1 MDNFKS
7 SEVDVI
13 DEEKLNEDIYESDYC
28 DNIAQYLNPY
38 NNSNS
43 LPFSLYIKESIPVI
57 LEGLA
62 ELERLRPKNP
72 VEFFSV
78 FLLHKTKD
86 LQSS

>member
-1 MDNFKS
+1 MENYKS

-13 DEEKLNEDIYESDYC
+13 DEEKLNEDNFESDNC

-43 LPFSLYIKESIPVI
+43 LPFSLYIKESLPVL
-57 LEGLA
+57 LEALT

-78 FLLHKTKD
+78 FLLHKTKEK
-86 LQSS
+86 QSS